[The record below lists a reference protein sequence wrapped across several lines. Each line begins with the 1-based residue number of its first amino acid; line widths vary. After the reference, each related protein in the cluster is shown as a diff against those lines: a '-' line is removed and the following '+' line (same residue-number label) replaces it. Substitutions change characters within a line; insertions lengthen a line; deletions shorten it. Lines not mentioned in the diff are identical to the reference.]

1 MEWECTV
8 MSQIDLP
15 SLFSL
20 QAKLDRKIMESHHL
34 GETEDIVRAKVLA
47 LYVELGELANETR
60 CFKYWSVKPP
70 SARQEILEEYVDALH
85 FVLSLGLS
93 LNYQNGINIE
103 NSLLEP
109 DHGLH
114 REEQVKVFTNL
125 FHQVALFAQES
136 SLANYQRLFQG
147 LIQLGQALGF
157 SWQEIEQA
165 YLEKNKVNHQR
176 QEEGY

>member
-1 MEWECTV
+1 
-8 MSQIDLP
+8 MSLLDLET
-15 SLFSL
+15 LFTL

-34 GETEDIVRAKVLA
+34 GETEDIVSAKVLA

-70 SARQEILEEYVDALH
+70 SAKQEILEEYVDALH

-93 LNYQNGINIE
+93 LNYQDDVNVE
-103 NSLLEP
+103 NSLLEQGKQL
-109 DHGLH
+109 DSKG
-114 REEQVKVFTNL
+114 QVEVFTNM
-125 FHQVALFAQES
+125 FEQVAVFAQES
-136 SLANYQRLFQG
+136 SLDNYQRLFRA

-157 SWQEIEQA
+157 SWSEIEEA